1 MKALETA
8 ERLGGRGKSKK
19 ETEECPVKPAQ
30 PSSRN
35 VTLVKEMTHSRD
47 ARNSKPLAWTIVGRC
62 PRIRN
67 CAFVVW
73 RTTTKEKIA
82 KGQMN
87 VE

>member
-8 ERLGGRGKSKK
+8 EGLGARGKSKK

-30 PSSRN
+30 PSSRS
-35 VTLVKEMTHSRD
+35 VTFVKEMTHSRA
-47 ARNSKPLAWTIVGRC
+47 ARNSKPWAWTIVGRC

-73 RTTTKEKIA
+73 
-82 KGQMN
+82 
-87 VE
+87 